1 MLIWLIVDTH
11 FKNGQCP
18 LHKRKTNA
26 VGRKIINLI
35 VSMLL
40 SKSDKDMYLC
50 HHETYHKTIIGD
62 FFFNLHILLFYQ
74 EEKHF
79 EK

>member
-50 HHETYHKTIIGD
+50 HHETYHKTIIGEI
-62 FFFNLHILLFYQ
+62 FSSCTSLYQ

-79 EK
+79 QK